1 MRPPLFRRM
10 DRYVLLTAGLGV
22 GAAAAVI
29 AVLIVLIDF
38 VALSRDVGVRAR
50 DTSIGELFGLTLLQS
65 PGVVLSLAP
74 FAFLFG
80 VLAAFVQLNR
90 RSELVA
96 LRAAGVSA
104 WRFIAPAALGA
115 AATGVVTAL
124 ALNPAASALNSEFE
138 LRKAAVM
145 EGYLVE
151 APKAVWL
158 REGDRRGQYIIRAAR
173 RLPGAGVR
181 LADASFFVYA
191 LDDRGGLRFTRRID
205 AAHAELAPGA
215 WRLTGALEGAPG
227 ADAVRYDTLA
237 IPSVLR
243 PEAAQSTEQNAQAV
257 PFWSLPGLIRATERA
272 GFSATGYRLR
282 FQQLL
287 ATPLMYAAM
296 SVLAAAFSL
305 RLLRLG
311 GLARLAGAATALG
324 FLFFFVSQLCQALGR
339 SEVIP
344 PALAAW
350 APPLLALLCGVT
362 LLLYTEDG

>member
-1 MRPPLFRRM
+1 MRTPALGRV
-10 DRYVLLTAGLGV
+10 DRYVLAAAAAGV
-22 GAAAAVI
+22 GAATAVI
-29 AVLIVLIDF
+29 GVLIVLIDF

-50 DTSIGELFGLTLLQS
+50 DTSVGELFGLTLLQS

-80 VLAAFVQLNR
+80 VLGAFVQLNR

-115 AATGVVTAL
+115 AVVGAASAL
-124 ALNPAASALNSEFE
+124 LLNPAASALNSEFE
-138 LRKAAVM
+138 ARKAAVM

-158 REGDRRGQYIIRAAR
+158 REGDRRGQAIIRAAR

-181 LADASFFVYA
+181 LADASFFIYA
-191 LDDRGGLRFTRRID
+191 LDDIGGLRFTRRID
-205 AAHAELAPGA
+205 AAQAQLTPGS
-215 WRLTGALEGAPG
+215 WRLTDALEGAPG
-227 ADAVRYDTLA
+227 ASGVHYDALSIPSSLKPDAV
-237 IPSVLR
+237 
-243 PEAAQSTEQNAQAV
+243 QSTEQNAQAV
-257 PFWSLPGLIRATERA
+257 PFWGLPGLIRATERA

-311 GLARLAGAATALG
+311 GLGRLAGAAVALG

-350 APPLLALLCGVT
+350 APPTLALLCGVT

>member
-1 MRPPLFRRM
+1 MRRI
-10 DRYVLLTAGLGV
+10 DRYLLLSAGAGV
-22 GAAAAVI
+22 GAAVAVI
-29 AVLIVLIDF
+29 ATLIVLIDF

-50 DTSIGELFGLTLLQS
+50 DTSVGELFGLTLLQS

-115 AATGVVTAL
+115 AAVGVVAAL
-124 ALNPAASALNSEFE
+124 ALSPAASALDAQFE
-138 LRKAAVM
+138 TRKAAVM

-158 REGDRRGQYIIRAAR
+158 REGDPRGQAIVRAAR

-181 LADASFFVYA
+181 LVDASFFLYG
-191 LDDRGGLRFTRRID
+191 LDERGGLRFTRRID
-205 AAHAELAPGA
+205 AARAELAPGI
-215 WRLTGALEGAPG
+215 WRLSDALEGAPG
-227 ADAVRYDTLA
+227 AAAVHYDTLA
-237 IPSVLR
+237 IPSTLR
-243 PEAAQSTEQNAQAV
+243 PEAAQSTEQNAQAA

-282 FQQLL
+282 LQQLL
-287 ATPLMYAAM
+287 ATPLMFAAM

-311 GLARLAGAATALG
+311 GLARLAGSAVALG
-324 FLFFFVSQLCQALGR
+324 FLFFFVNQLCSALGR

>member
-1 MRPPLFRRM
+1 MRRV
-10 DRYVLLTAGLGV
+10 DRYLLGTAGAGV

-29 AVLIVLIDF
+29 SILIVLIDF

-50 DTSIGELFGLTLLQS
+50 DTSVGELFGLTLLQS

-80 VLAAFVQLNR
+80 VLGAFVQLNR

-96 LRAAGVSA
+96 LRASGVSA

-115 AATGVVTAL
+115 AAVGVLSAL
-124 ALNPAASALNSEFE
+124 LLNPAAAALNAEFE
-138 LRKAAVM
+138 VRKAAVM

-151 APKAVWL
+151 APRAVWL
-158 REGDRRGQYIIRAAR
+158 REGDRRGQAIIRAAR
-173 RLPGAGVR
+173 RLPGAAVR
-181 LADASFFVYA
+181 LADASFFIYG
-191 LDDRGGLRFTRRID
+191 LDARGGLRFTRRID
-205 AAHAELAPGA
+205 AARADLTAGA
-215 WRLTGALEGAPG
+215 WRLTDALEGAPG
-227 ADAVRYDTLA
+227 AAAVHYDTLVL
-237 IPSVLR
+237 PSALK
-243 PEAAQSTEQNAQAV
+243 PEALRSTEQNAQAA

-272 GFSATGYRLR
+272 GFSATGYRLH

-311 GLARLAGAATALG
+311 GLSRLAGSAVALG

-344 PALAAW
+344 PSLAAW
-350 APPLLALLCGVT
+350 APPVLALLCGVT

>member
-1 MRPPLFRRM
+1 MRRI
-10 DRYVLLTAGLGV
+10 DRYLLLSAGLGV
-22 GAAAAVI
+22 GAATAVI
-29 AVLIVLIDF
+29 ATLIVLIDF

-50 DTSIGELFGLTLLQS
+50 DVSVGELFSLTLLQS

-80 VLAAFVQLNR
+80 VLGAFVQLNR

-104 WRFIAPAALGA
+104 WRFIAPAAAGA
-115 AATGVVTAL
+115 AAVGVVAAL
-124 ALNPAASALNSEFE
+124 ALNPATSALNSEFE
-138 LRKAAVM
+138 ARKASVM
-145 EGYLVE
+145 EGYLAE

-158 REGDRRGQYIIRAAR
+158 REGDRRGQAIIRAAR
-173 RLPGAGVR
+173 RLPGGGVR
-181 LADASFFVYA
+181 LVDASFFIYA

-205 AAHAELAPGA
+205 AARAELAPGT
-215 WRLTGALEGAPG
+215 WRLTDALEGSAG
-227 ADAVRYDTLA
+227 ATAVHYDALALPSTLK
-237 IPSVLR
+237 PD
-243 PEAAQSTEQNAQAV
+243 AAQSTEQNAQAV
-257 PFWSLPGLIRATERA
+257 AFWSLPGLVRATERA

-287 ATPLMYAAM
+287 ATPLMYAGM

-311 GLARLAGAATALG
+311 GLGRLAGSAVALG

-344 PALAAW
+344 PSLAAW
-350 APPLLALLCGVT
+350 APPTLALLCGVT

>member
-1 MRPPLFRRM
+1 MRRIDL
-10 DRYVLLTAGLGV
+10 YVLRGVAAGVALATGV
-22 GAAAAVI
+22 IGT
-29 AVLIVLIDF
+29 LIVLIDF

-50 DTSIGELFGLTLLQS
+50 ETSVAELFGLTLLQS
-65 PGVVLSLAP
+65 PSVVLALAP

-80 VLAAFVQLNR
+80 VLAAYVQLNR

-104 WRFIAPAALGA
+104 WRFIAPAAIGA
-115 AATGVVTAL
+115 AAVGVATAL

-138 LRKAAVM
+138 TRKAAVM
-145 EGYLVE
+145 EGYLTE

-158 REGDRRGQYIIRAAR
+158 REGDKRGQAIIRAAR

-181 LADASFFVYA
+181 LADASFFIYS
-191 LDDRGGLRFTRRID
+191 LDERGGLRFTRRID
-205 AAHAELAPGA
+205 AARAELAPGA
-215 WRLTGALEGAPG
+215 WRLTNALEGAPG
-227 ADAVRYDTLA
+227 ATAIHYDSLS
-237 IPSVLR
+237 IPSTMQAD
-243 PEAAQSTEQNAQAV
+243 AAQSTEQNAQTV
-257 PFWSLPGLIRATERA
+257 PFWSLPGLVAATERA
-272 GFSATGYRLR
+272 GFSATAYRLQ

-311 GLARLAGAATALG
+311 GLARLAGSAVALG
-324 FLFFFVSQLCQALGR
+324 FLFFFVSQLCAALGR

-344 PALAAW
+344 PILAAW
-350 APPLLALLCGVT
+350 APPTLALLCGVT